1 MPSSPPLASH
11 IVLVGMMGAGK
22 TTIGRRLARELGR
35 PFFDSDQ
42 QIQSR
47 TGRTV
52 REIFEVDGE
61 DAFRI
66 IESDVLT
73 EALGATAP
81 SVVAAAG
88 GTVLREVNRTR
99 MRDAGTVV
107 WLRAD
112 PSVLAERVRSGGHRP
127 LLAADP
133 AQALR
138 DLDAAR
144 RELYEEVAD
153 HVVDTD
159 GRPPEEIVDQLVAL
173 AHLPERRPARKTQ

>member
-1 MPSSPPLASH
+1 
-11 IVLVGMMGAGK
+11 MMGAGK
-22 TTIGRRLARELGR
+22 TTIGRRLARRLGR
-35 PFFDSDQ
+35 PFLDSDQ
-42 QIQSR
+42 QIEAR

-52 REIFEVDGE
+52 REIFEADGE

-66 IESDVLT
+66 IETDVLG
-73 EALGATAP
+73 EALDTTAP

-88 GTVLREVNRTR
+88 GAVLREVNRTR

-112 PSVLAERVRSGGHRP
+112 PSVLADRVRSGVHRP
-127 LLAADP
+127 LLADDP
-133 AQALR
+133 ARVLH

-144 RELYEEVAD
+144 RALYEEVAD
-153 HVVDTD
+153 HVVDTE

-173 AHLPERRPARKTQ
+173 VHLSERPSERRAQP